1 MAKIPMQAKPKSNL
15 YTLDDAVNVIF
26 SKLDEAIDDLES
38 GRVLPEEE
46 VWKEIDAIQQDIL

>member
-1 MAKIPMQAKPKSNL
+1 MATIPMQAKPKSNL

-46 VWKEIDAIQQDIL
+46 VWKEIDAI